1 MDNYIENTL
10 HNIHVLSIIFLVIT
24 TMSLICSIYNFFLTN
39 INRNIFTESTS
50 DIKLF
55 FICWVICLIGVI
67 FTY

>member
-24 TMSLICSIYNFFLTN
+24 TISLISSIYNFFLTN

-67 FTY
+67 FT